1 MTAAE
6 IATPARATAKPLND
20 LDAPGQT
27 DQTAQPTAP
36 DAPQGAQERNNAM
49 IKTCRKFPT
58 VAARRMQAVE
68 LLARGLDRDAVCRKL
83 KISPRTLRNYLA
95 DPAVQTALA
104 QAQGERLDG
113 LRRQS
118 LDGAGKALTVLARVM
133 NNTKTPPAARVSAAS
148 SMTATAV
155 KLAGPALVDIRL
167 RDERETPQANAVQ
180 SIHDLIVKVPI
191 LTLMDG
197 TKISTA
203 DAIEAIGMAQATL
216 NLPQQPPPP
225 PETATAPAP

>member
-1 MTAAE
+1 MT
-6 IATPARATAKPLND
+6 D
-20 LDAPGQT
+20 SG
-27 DQTAQPTAP
+27 
-36 DAPQGAQERNNAM
+36 
-49 IKTCRKFPT
+49 RKCPV
-58 VAARRMQAVE
+58 VAARRGQAVE
-68 LLARGLDRDAVCRKL
+68 LLAQGISPADVCSRL
-83 KISPRTLRNYLA
+83 KITDRTLRRYLQ
-95 DPAVQTALA
+95 DPAVLTALA
-104 QAQGERLDG
+104 QAQGERLEG

-118 LDGAGKALTVLARVM
+118 LDGAAKALEVLKNVM
-133 NNTKTPPAARVSAAS
+133 NDPLTPPAARVAA
-148 SMTATAV
+148 ARGLADV
-155 KLAGPALVDIRL
+155 ALKLAGPALVDIRL
-167 RDERETPQANAVQ
+167 RDERETPQDNAVQ